1 MSAAALQAVRK
12 FRVQEFKGLE
22 KHILRFGP
30 LPPPKSVND
39 PTLPR
44 LPNPFVP
51 RKNPK
56 TGRWNDPKYSL
67 RQQAE
72 LVKKAKAVG
81 LLHLLPP
88 GPKNPT
94 LVPEAPSQSGSL
106 ASQSDELQELWA
118 MRVEWEGSPE
128 YKKVPGAELGAR
140 LYAGKKRMFKGH
152 KWERVKAKRKAKR
165 RVLLRDMDRRV
176 SKYKSV
182 RLTHAFC
189 GSPADMK
196 YSTTNEGDH
205 IRSSLRAHWR
215 RHPNCHFRVSTSSK
229 YSNHRVVAASIFDL
243 RACITSR
250 LSVVNH
256 QVLVILYPLPST
268 KWLHFAQIK

>member
-1 MSAAALQAVRK
+1 MALEYGVSVCKESRCLEREDMGRWSIVAFLKYLAINATKCLRSGVLPNNLAVADFETRWPKNSFSMSAAALQAVRK

-128 YKKVPGAELGAR
+128 YKKVPGADLGAR

-182 RLTHAFC
+182 SLVHAFC
-189 GSPADMK
+189 GSLD
-196 YSTTNEGDH
+196 
-205 IRSSLRAHWR
+205 
-215 RHPNCHFRVSTSSK
+215 
-229 YSNHRVVAASIFDL
+229 
-243 RACITSR
+243 
-250 LSVVNH
+250 
-256 QVLVILYPLPST
+256 
-268 KWLHFAQIK
+268 